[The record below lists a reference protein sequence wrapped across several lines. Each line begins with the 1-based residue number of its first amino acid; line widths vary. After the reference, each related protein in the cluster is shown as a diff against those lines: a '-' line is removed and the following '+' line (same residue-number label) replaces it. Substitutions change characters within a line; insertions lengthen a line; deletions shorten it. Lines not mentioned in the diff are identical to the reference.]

1 MFRSSGG
8 SDSNDAN
15 VTTKQ
20 QETHKEMVIDV
31 NIDPKDP
38 KANEA
43 ARIIQ
48 HAYRKHQEHQEH
60 QEHQD
65 SCHKHQY

>member
-1 MFRSSGG
+1 MFRSSAG
-8 SDSNDAN
+8 SNLNDTN
-15 VTTKQ
+15 LTTKQ
-20 QETHKEMVIDV
+20 QETRKEIVTGV

-60 QEHQD
+60 QD

>member
-1 MFRSSGG
+1 MFRSNHGG
-8 SDSNDAN
+8 LDSSDAN
-15 VTTKQ
+15 MTSKQ
-20 QETHKEMVIDV
+20 QETHKEMVLDV

-48 HAYRKHQEHQEH
+48 HAYRKHQEN
-60 QEHQD
+60 QD
-65 SCHKHQY
+65 SCQKHQYPNIN